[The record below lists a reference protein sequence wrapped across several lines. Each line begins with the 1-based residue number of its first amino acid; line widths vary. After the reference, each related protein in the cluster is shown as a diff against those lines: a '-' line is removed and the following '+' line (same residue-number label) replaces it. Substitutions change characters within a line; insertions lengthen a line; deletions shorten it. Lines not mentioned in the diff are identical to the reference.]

1 MLWRRR
7 LNRGKGRGG
16 RVSRL
21 NLLAFVFSR
30 IHLKVKPKGRA
41 ECRQRVLRAGGGI
54 GSAGESSRR
63 MYNAEQNFRG

>member
-30 IHLKVKPKGRA
+30 IHLKVKPKGKG
-41 ECRQRVLRAGGGI
+41 RV
-54 GSAGESSRR
+54 
-63 MYNAEQNFRG
+63 